1 MVVCFQL
8 LINSS
13 VKLFWYF
20 IDFLST
26 LKHPNASKIAW
37 GYCKNCRSWEAEIQ
51 TQFCALDT
59 KESFIIV
66 RFDWKSKLFIDFRK
80 VISLQKSFSITQIFL
95 LVWPIFSSSQL
106 SKPCTTSSLTFTILE
121 LVLGYLKNWV
131 WIPKNWFLVKNS
143 IEIHEI
149 GTIEMYLDLMEISC
163 NPKRHFWDLFWD
175 LGFHTAIC
183 IINATEVDKHKIQQT

>member
-37 GYCKNCRSWEAEIQ
+37 GYCKIAEAEKRKFRLSFVPLNNQ
-51 TQFCALDT
+51 RVVHHCST
-59 KESFIIV
+59 ESQNYSYF
-66 RFDWKSKLFIDFRK
+66 
-80 VISLQKSFSITQIFL
+80 LQKWFLYKKSFSISQFF

-106 SKPCTTSSLTFTILE
+106 SEPCTTSSLTFTILE

-149 GTIEMYLDLMEISC
+149 GTIEMYFDLMQISW
-163 NPKRHFWDLFWD
+163 NP
-175 LGFHTAIC
+175 
-183 IINATEVDKHKIQQT
+183 